1 MLQIIS
7 LTKSSISAMVGDVC
21 FESTEQHQQSQR
33 GKATQLV
40 CFSLEDSD
48 LLQRE
53 DVEQICM
60 DCEVCMN

>member
-1 MLQIIS
+1 
-7 LTKSSISAMVGDVC
+7 MVGDVC